1 MAIDIWSLKFN
12 NAPYQYV
19 VCNSAKIVL
28 DKAHNIF
35 IDIYWYQ
42 DSQDYI
48 VLELVYQEAF
58 IIPPLLE
65 LF

>member
-19 VCNSAKIVL
+19 VCNSEKTVL
-28 DKAHNIF
+28 DIAHNIF
-35 IDIYWYQ
+35 IDSYWYQ
-42 DSQDYI
+42 DSQDCI

-58 IIPPLLE
+58 IIPPPLE